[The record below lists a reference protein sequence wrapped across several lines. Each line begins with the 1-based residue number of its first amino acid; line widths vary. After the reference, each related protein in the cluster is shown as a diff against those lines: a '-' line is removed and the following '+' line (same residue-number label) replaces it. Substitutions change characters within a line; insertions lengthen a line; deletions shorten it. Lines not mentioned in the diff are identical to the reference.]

1 MKKNRINI
9 VSTIVLIALLPGI
22 GFAQDS
28 AKKELL
34 LSVAYHM
41 QANKVPQLLVNAKT
55 KVEKRFLPVK
65 NINVAVYLGADS
77 ASNLIGKVS
86 TNENGEARLAIPAS
100 FKSVWDGSASHSFL
114 GISEPTKEFDITK
127 SELTVR
133 KAKVLIDTVED
144 AETRSL
150 AITVLQLMD
159 SEWMPAKDVEVK
171 VGVNRLGGVLPVG
184 EEESYTT
191 DSTGKAI
198 AEFKRDSLPG
208 DAKGNLQ
215 IVARVE
221 ENEELGSL
229 TAVSTVPWGV
239 LVKDVNHFNERS
251 LWATRDKAPVWLLFM
266 AGSIM
271 IGVWSVLVY
280 LFFMIYRLR
289 TSAKKE
295 LT

>member
-1 MKKNRINI
+1 MKKKRINI
-9 VSTIVLIALLPGI
+9 VSSIVLIALLPGI

-34 LSVAYHM
+34 LTVAYHL
-41 QANKVPQLLVNAKT
+41 QVNRVPELVVNAKT

-65 NINVAVYLGADS
+65 NINVSIYFGNDSTTNLLGKA
-77 ASNLIGKVS
+77 S

-100 FKSVWDGSASHSFL
+100 FKSIWDGAASHSFI
-114 GISEPTKEFDITK
+114 GISEPTKDFDITRA
-127 SELTVR
+127 EFTVR
-133 KAKVLIDTVED
+133 KAKLLIDTVEA

-150 AITVLQLMD
+150 SVTVIQLMEN
-159 SEWMPAKDVEVK
+159 EWVPVKDVEVK
-171 VGVNRLGGVLPVG
+171 IGINRLGGVLPVG

-221 ENEELGSL
+221 DNEELGSL
-229 TAVSTVPWGV
+229 TAVSAVPWGV
-239 LVKDVNHFNERS
+239 LIKDVNHFNERS
-251 LWATRDKAPVWLLFM
+251 LWATRDKAPVWLIFM

-280 LFFMIYRLR
+280 LFIQIYRMKKS
-289 TSAKKE
+289 TSI
-295 LT
+295 